1 MCLILLSHKTH
12 PRYPLIFA
20 ANRDEFHDRPT
31 APAAFWKEA
40 PSLLAGKDLRNGGT
54 WFGITGKGR
63 IAALAN
69 YRGPPAARADAPSR
83 GLLVKDF
90 LLDELSGAE
99 FLEKLK
105 RTSDRYNGFIM
116 IFGDIDQLYYFSNRG
131 NIPPLLSPGIHG
143 QSNHL
148 LDTPWPKV
156 LRGKEAMERVLSSE
170 TNPSIES
177 LFAILADCT
186 PAQNNL
192 LPNTGIGPE
201 RERILSS
208 IFVTAPAYGTRSST
222 VVLVDTEHNVT
233 FIERTYDGGPE
244 ENYTDAEF
252 RFKIE

>member
-1 MCLILLSHKTH
+1 MCLILLSYKTH
-12 PRYPLIFA
+12 PQYPLIFA
-20 ANRDEFHDRPT
+20 ANRDEFYDRPT
-31 APAAFWKEA
+31 APAAFWEDE
-40 PSLLAGKDLRNGGT
+40 PRILAGRDLRGGGT

-69 YRGPPAARADAPSR
+69 YREAQAAGADAPSR
-83 GLLVKDF
+83 GRLVRDF
-90 LLDELSGAE
+90 LLDDLSGAE
-99 FLEKLK
+99 FLERLK

-116 IFGDIDQLYYFSNRG
+116 IFGDAGRLYYFSNRG

-156 LRGKEAMERVLSSE
+156 LRGKEALERVLSSE

-177 LFAILADCT
+177 LFAILADRT

-192 LPNTGIGPE
+192 LPDTGIGPE

-222 VVLVDTEHNVT
+222 VALIDTEQNVT
-233 FIERTYDGGPE
+233 FIERTYDGDPE
-244 ENYTDAEF
+244 HYTDAEF

>member
-20 ANRDEFHDRPT
+20 ANRDEFFDRPT
-31 APAAFWKEA
+31 APVAFWKEA
-40 PSLLAGKDLRNGGT
+40 PSLLAGKDLRGGGT

-69 YRGPPAARADAPSR
+69 YREPQANRTDAPSR
-83 GLLVKDF
+83 GLLVRNF
-90 LLDELSGAE
+90 LLDDLSGAE

-116 IFGDIDQLYYFSNRG
+116 IFGDVRHQLYYFSNRG
-131 NIPPLLSPGIHG
+131 DIPPLLSPGIHG

-156 LRGKEAMERVLSSE
+156 ERGKKALERVLFTE
-170 TNPSIES
+170 TNPSAES
-177 LFAILADCT
+177 LFAILADRT
-186 PAQNNL
+186 PAQDNL
-192 LPNTGIGPE
+192 LPDTGVGLE

-222 VVLVDTEHNVT
+222 VVLIDTEQNVT
-233 FIERTYDGGPE
+233 FIERTFGGDSE
-244 ENYTDAEF
+244 HYTDAEF
-252 RFKIE
+252 RFRIE